1 MFPFQTPLKIS
12 ENLKFSDAFRW
23 YRNGTLAWNKLIY
36 AVFYRG
42 KSFEN
47 AKVVIMKTE
56 SVDFDQVFV

>member
-1 MFPFQTPLKIS
+1 M
-12 ENLKFSDAFRW
+12 FSDAFRW

-36 AVFYRG
+36 AVFYWG